1 MKTYEQYEGLVVN
14 EDCEQIEGK
23 DSQFA
28 IIFHL
33 DDEKLHYLNETAY
46 QIFMMC
52 CIPQSREDIHVWF
65 SKNYE
70 LEPDDVSSIDD
81 CIEHLVSINV
91 LEEKE

>member
-1 MKTYEQYEGLVVN
+1 
-14 EDCEQIEGK
+14 
-23 DSQFA
+23 
-28 IIFHL
+28 
-33 DDEKLHYLNETAY
+33 
-46 QIFMMC
+46 MMC